1 MPAYSKERAIEMAT
15 NTLTDIINIEK
26 GNIETLK
33 NAPNLTKVLADCSG
47 FSVVELKNYIK
58 ETDMRNASGKYTL
71 DNLRGLSIE
80 KVFIQSKANMAGVS
94 LLPYKIVKPNQFC
107 FVTITS
113 RNSDKITLAL
123 NTSDEDYIVSSSY
136 VTFEIVDTNLL
147 CPQFLLLWFKRPEFD
162 RYARFHSLGS
172 ARESFDFQ
180 NMEAVQI
187 PLPPIEIQRSIV
199 NIYHCAEEAKRI
211 AEEADKLSREICPA
225 LMQHII
231 HEAEK

>member
-1 MPAYSKERAIEMAT
+1 MASA
-15 NTLTDIINIEK
+15 TLADIISIEK
-26 GNIETLK
+26 DNIKTLK
-33 NAPNLTKVLADCSG
+33 NAPDLSKALADCSG
-47 FSVVELKNYIK
+47 FPVVELKNYIK
-58 ETDMRNASGKYTL
+58 ETDNRNVSGKYTL

-80 KVFIQSKANMAGVS
+80 KVFIQSKANMKGVS
-94 LLPYKIVKPNQFC
+94 LLPYKIVRPNQFC

-123 NTSDEDYIVSSSY
+123 NTSAEDYIVSSSY
-136 VTFEIVDTNLL
+136 VTFEIVDTNHLD
-147 CPQFLLLWFKRPEFD
+147 PQFLLLWFKRPEFD

-172 ARESFDFQ
+172 AREAFDYQ

-187 PLPPIEIQRSIV
+187 PLPPIEVQRSIV
-199 NIYHCAEEAKRI
+199 NIYHCAEDAKRI

-231 HEAEK
+231 HEAEIKE